1 MITSAKLNIRTSIEV
16 VTVETPDIS
25 EYVDFYFYDLV
36 WYYTGNHP
44 SVRRY
49 HQEIGRWM
57 IVARRVGSDMSYW
70 IIPISVQPIA

>member
-36 WYYTGNHP
+36 WYHTGEHYIN
-44 SVRRY
+44 VTRTG
-49 HQEIGRWM
+49 QE
-57 IVARRVGSDMSYW
+57 
-70 IIPISVQPIA
+70 